1 MKDMITRKPNLLRA
15 LLLLAVVTGSVLS
28 ADTAEARRRNVRG
41 TIFEDILG
49 DGSIAGDLK
58 AGGMLVRLYRDR
70 NNNGLIDAGDNFLQ
84 QHTTNASG
92 TFNFKVQTNSTGNHY
107 LVAVNSRGISPS
119 TGFNGGFGPANVWAQ
134 QTVGDDPSTIG
145 QDVGPRFGGEAPGV
159 SDGFNTGS
167 TVPGNNNY
175 QHVGRADVSAAHV
188 SNLDFGFS
196 FNVVT
201 NTLAGNNAVE
211 QGSLRQFLVN
221 ANAMVGDNVMRFV
234 PAVAT
239 NASGGGGQWWHIY
252 LTSHL
257 PVLVDP
263 GTTVDGTS
271 YDAAN
276 GTSIVDTNP
285 GSLGSGGSVGVGAAA
300 LATVARPEL
309 EISGSNGMRFGLRI
323 QADLVTVRNLSL
335 HSFSSLGWRAVMG
348 NILVETSA
356 GTIIEQNVLGTGP
369 AGFTDPGAWRSVPI
383 ITLDGATGGTL
394 RGNLIGFGYRS
405 GIEARTGTDGWL
417 IEGNEISTNA
427 QGDGSLN
434 GISLDGCSN
443 FTVTGNLI
451 HENGGPGVDVWAGSV
466 SITLVDNTIR
476 RNGIAATGGG
486 ETAGVRMVGGGNL
499 IQGNILTQN
508 YGAGVMVAAAANAV
522 TITRNSIFD
531 NGTITNLAGWAATG
545 QVGIDLLGA
554 GDNDRSGTAPY
565 VTLNDSGDGDGGG
578 NGLLNFPV
586 LETALNVGG
595 NLTLSGWARPG
606 SVIEVFVAAADPSG
620 LGEGETFVT
629 TLTEGSAQDVDG
641 SSSAYGPLP
650 VNGVPVGQDNTNRFQ
665 FVIPLPASVATGT
678 ILTTTATVGGSTSEF
693 GGVTTVTS
701 LVPIILVSK
710 TTVTESDPVNLLAN
724 PKAIPGA
731 VVLNV
736 ISAVNTGPGA
746 ADVDA
751 LTMTDPIPEN
761 TAVFVGDMGGV
772 GSGPVEFA
780 DGIIPGG
787 MNYTFGGLAD
797 PADDLEFSNDGG
809 ATWSYVP
816 VPDALGFDPAV
827 THVRIAP
834 KGAFA
839 ASDGVNHPSFSVSF
853 RTRVE

>member
-1 MKDMITRKPNLLRA
+1 MMMRKPNLLRA

-41 TIFEDILG
+41 TIYEDILG

-70 NNNGLIDAGDNFLQ
+70 NNNGLIDAGDSFLQ

-107 LVAVNSRGISPS
+107 LVAVNPRGMSPS

-134 QTVGDDPSTIG
+134 QTVGDDPSTIAL
-145 QDVGPRFGGEAPGV
+145 DVGPRFGGETPGI

-167 TVPGNNNY
+167 TNPANNNY
-175 QHVGRADVSAAHV
+175 QHVGRADVGPAHV

-201 NTLAGNNAVE
+201 NTLGGNNTTV

-234 PAVAT
+234 PAVAS
-239 NASGGGGQWWHIY
+239 NASGSTGQWWRIS
-252 LTSHL
+252 LTALL
-257 PVLVDP
+257 PTLVDL
-263 GTTVDGTS
+263 GTTVDGTA

-276 GTSIVDTNP
+276 GTSILDSNP
-285 GSLGSGGSVGVGAAA
+285 GTLGIGGSVGVSGAA
-300 LATVARPEL
+300 LSTVARPEL
-309 EISGSNGMRFGLRI
+309 EISGSNGTRFGLRI

-335 HSFSSLGWRAVMG
+335 HSFSSFGWSAVMG
-348 NILVETSA
+348 NILVEAGA
-356 GTIIEQNVLGTGP
+356 GTIIEQNVLGSGP
-369 AGFTDPGAWRSVPI
+369 GSLSDPGAWRSVPI
-383 ITLDGATGGTL
+383 ITLVGTTGGTL
-394 RGNLIGFGYRS
+394 RGNLIGFSDRN
-405 GIEARTGTDGWL
+405 GIEARIGSDGWL
-417 IEGNEISTNA
+417 IEGNEIFANA
-427 QGDGSLN
+427 QSDGAQN

-443 FTVTGNLI
+443 FTVTGNMI
-451 HENGGPGVDVWAGSV
+451 HENGGAGVDLVAGSV
-466 SITLVDNTIR
+466 SITLMDNTIR
-476 RNGIAATGGG
+476 RNGIAATGGA
-486 ETAGVRMVGGGNL
+486 ETAGVRIVSSGNL
-499 IQGNILTQN
+499 VQGNILTQN
-508 YGAGVMVAAAANAV
+508 YGAGVMVAPVAGAV
-522 TITRNSIFD
+522 TITRNSIFE
-531 NGTITNLAGWAATG
+531 NGTITNLAGWAATS
-545 QVGIDLLGA
+545 QVGIDLLGG
-554 GDNDRSGTAPY
+554 GDNDRGGTAPF
-565 VTLNDSGDGDGGG
+565 VTLNDGGDGDNGG

-620 LGEGETFVT
+620 LGEGQTFVT
-629 TLTEGSAQDVDG
+629 TLTEGSALDLDG
-641 SSSAYGPLP
+641 AASLYGPLP
-650 VNGVPVGQDNTNRFQ
+650 VNGIPVGQDNTNRFQ
-665 FVIPLPASVATGT
+665 FVIPLPAGVVTGT

-731 VVLNV
+731 VILNV

-751 LTMTDPIPEN
+751 LTMTDPIPVN
-761 TAVFVGDMGGV
+761 TAVFVGDLAGG

-780 DGIIPGG
+780 DGATPGG

-827 THVRIAP
+827 THMRVAP

-853 RTRVE
+853 KTRVE